1 MQNHAVKKIAVEPAN
16 FRQPHLIQA
25 VRDAGGEPVP
35 VSEAT
40 ALIWGDEK
48 FSELT
53 DMLHDN
59 LEWVQL
65 PWAGIEPFIDA
76 LDHKRRWTC
85 GKGVYAK
92 PVAEHVLAL
101 ILAGL
106 HHLHAYARQTN
117 WSAAA
122 GQNLFGKRV
131 LILGGG
137 GITEELLPMLA
148 AMNCDSVVLRR
159 SDKPMNGARC
169 VKPDALHE
177 ELPEADIVV
186 LALAL
191 TDSTRGMISKKE
203 FALMKSNTWLIN
215 VARGAHI
222 VTEDLV
228 NALQQDIIGGAAI
241 DVTEPEP
248 LPDGHPLWDCDNCL
262 ITPHVGNTP
271 EVGIR
276 LLCEHVRENTRRYLA
291 GETLLAPV
299 DVDAGY

>member
-1 MQNHAVKKIAVEPAN
+1 MQNEAVKKIAVEPAN
-16 FRQPHLIQA
+16 SRQKYLIQA
-25 VRDAGGEPVP
+25 VRDGGGEPVP
-35 VSEAT
+35 ASEAT
-40 ALIWGDEK
+40 ALIWGDEQL
-48 FSELT
+48 SGLT
-53 DMLHDN
+53 PMLHDD

-76 LDHKRRWTC
+76 LDHKRQWTC
-85 GKGVYAK
+85 GKGVYAQ

-101 ILAGL
+101 MLAGL
-106 HHLHAYARQTN
+106 HHLHAYAKETT

-159 SDKPMNGARC
+159 SNKPMDGARC
-169 VKPDALHE
+169 V
-177 ELPEADIVV
+177 LPEALHKELMEADVVV

-191 TDSTRGMISKKE
+191 TDSTRGMIGEKE
-203 FALMKSNTWLIN
+203 LALMKNNAWLIN

-222 VTEDLV
+222 VTDDLV
-228 NALQQDIIGGAAI
+228 SALQQGSIAGAAL
-241 DVTEPEP
+241 DVTDPEP
-248 LPDGHPLWDCDNCL
+248 LPDGHPLWSLDNCL

-299 DVDAGY
+299 DV